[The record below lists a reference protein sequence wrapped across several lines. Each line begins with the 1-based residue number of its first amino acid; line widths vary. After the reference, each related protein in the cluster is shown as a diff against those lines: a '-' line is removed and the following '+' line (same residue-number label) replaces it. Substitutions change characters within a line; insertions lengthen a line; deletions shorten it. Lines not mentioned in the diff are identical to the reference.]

1 MPIFIGTS
9 GWQYRHWR
17 GTFYP
22 PGVAQ
27 RDWLEFYAAGFATVE
42 SNAAFYRLPEKKTF
56 TAWAERT
63 PPDFVW
69 AVKVSRFLTHIKR
82 LRDPAEPVER
92 LVAHARGL
100 DEKLGPALLQLP
112 PQLEADIGLLDECLA
127 EFPREMRVA
136 VEFRHRSWWTTDVEQ
151 VLRRHRAALCWADRL
166 RPISPL
172 WRTADWGYLR
182 FHQGRASPRP
192 CYGEAALTAWVER
205 INEAL
210 PKESDLFV
218 YFNNDHR
225 ACALRDAIIFAGLA
239 QRAGWDVSRVPEID
253 EVRVAT

>member
-22 PGVAQ
+22 PDVAQ
-27 RDWLEFYAAGFATVE
+27 GEWLAFYAARFATVE
-42 SNAAFYRLPEKKTF
+42 SNAAFYRLPERKTF
-56 TAWAERT
+56 TDWADRT
-63 PPDFVW
+63 PADFVW

-92 LVAHARGL
+92 FVAHARGL
-100 DEKLGPALLQLP
+100 GGKLGPALLQLP
-112 PQLEADIGLLDECLA
+112 PQLEADVGLLDDCLA
-127 EFPREMRVA
+127 EFPRGVRVA

-151 VLRRHRAALCWADRL
+151 VLQRHGAALCWADRG

-172 WRTADWGYLR
+172 WRTAGWGYLR

-192 CYGEAALTAWVER
+192 CYGEEALAAWVGR
-205 INEAL
+205 INDAL
-210 PKESDLFV
+210 PPESELFV
-218 YFNNDHR
+218 YLNNDTR
-225 ACALRDAIIFAGLA
+225 ACALRDAIVFARLA
-239 QRAGWDVSRVPEID
+239 QRAGWEVSRVPSLD
-253 EVRVAT
+253 EVRLG

>member
-1 MPIFIGTS
+1 MPILIGTS

-22 PGVAQ
+22 PDVAQ
-27 RDWLEFYAAGFATVE
+27 REWLEFYAARFATVE

-56 TAWAERT
+56 TDWADRT
-63 PPDFVW
+63 PDDFVW

-92 LVAHARGL
+92 FVTHARGL
-100 DEKLGPALLQLP
+100 GGKLGPALLQLP
-112 PQLEADIGLLDECLA
+112 PQLEADVDLLDDCLA
-127 EFPREMRVA
+127 QFPREVRVA
-136 VEFRHRSWWTTDVEQ
+136 VEFRHQSWWTAEVEQ
-151 VLRRHRAALCWADRL
+151 VLLRHGAALCWADRG

-192 CYGEAALTAWVER
+192 CYGEDALAAWVTRINAALAR
-205 INEAL
+205 
-210 PKESDLFV
+210 ESELFV
-218 YFNNDHR
+218 YFNNDTR
-225 ACALRDAIIFAGLA
+225 ACALRDAIVFAGLA
-239 QRAGWDVSRVPEID
+239 QRAGWEVSRVPELD
-253 EVRVAT
+253 EVAVGT